1 MTSLTN
7 SGLKPFCTE
16 ISLKNGGKR
25 TSDYLDV
32 RSNILWTPRGARYHA
47 TASGLDISV
56 ISTLVTDQSLVTDL
70 NHG

>member
-7 SGLKPFCTE
+7 SDLKPFCTE

-32 RSNILWTPRGARYHA
+32 RSNIL
-47 TASGLDISV
+47 SEL
-56 ISTLVTDQSLVTDL
+56 LVQIWLTFFAMKTNVVENVTE
-70 NHG
+70 